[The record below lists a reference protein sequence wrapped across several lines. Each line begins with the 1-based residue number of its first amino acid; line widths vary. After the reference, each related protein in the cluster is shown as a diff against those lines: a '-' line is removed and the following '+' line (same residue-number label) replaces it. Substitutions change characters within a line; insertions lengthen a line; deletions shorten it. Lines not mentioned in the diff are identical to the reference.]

1 MSDERHEHSEP
12 AFVAQQYHTAAN
24 LAARQRIYRFAT
36 SKVNWHAWVFDQMR
50 LPPDARVLELGC
62 GNGMLWR
69 ENLARIPLG
78 WDVTL
83 SDLSDGMLREARAGL
98 QRHAARFRFARIDAQ
113 AIPFPE
119 RSFGAVVANH
129 MLYHVPDRPRAYDEI
144 ARVLKPGGQL
154 FAATN
159 GDGHV
164 VEIRNLIA
172 RFVPLR
178 GNGGCGGF
186 SLAGARD
193 ELARVFASVE
203 VIRLRGE
210 LRVPEVQPILDYVNS
225 MDLPEPLS
233 PGQLSEIEQTVRRA
247 IERDACFRV
256 STETGL
262 CRAIAT

>member
-1 MSDERHEHSEP
+1 MSQEHADP
-12 AFVAQQYHTAAN
+12 AFVARQYRSADN
-24 LAARQRIYRFAT
+24 LAARQRIYQFAATKT
-36 SKVNWHAWVFDQMR
+36 SWHAWVFDQMR

-69 ENLARIPLG
+69 ENIDRIPPG

-83 SDLSDGMLREARAGL
+83 SDLSAGMLSDARAGL
-98 QRHAARFRFARIDAQ
+98 AHHVKRFRFARVDAQ
-113 AIPFPE
+113 AIPFPK
-119 RSFGAVVANH
+119 RTFDAVVANH
-129 MLYHVPDRPRAYDEI
+129 MLYHVPERPRAYAEI

-164 VEIRNLIA
+164 IAIRNLIA
-172 RFVPLR
+172 HFVPLR

-186 SLAGARD
+186 SLGGARD
-193 ELARVFASVE
+193 ELAPRFAPVD
-203 VIRLRGE
+203 VLHLRGE
-210 LRVPEVQPILDYVNS
+210 LRVPDAGPVLGYVNS

-233 PGQLSEIEQTVRRA
+233 QDQLGEIERTVRRQ
-247 IERDACFRV
+247 IEREGTFRI

-262 CRAIAT
+262 CRARMNT

>member
-1 MSDERHEHSEP
+1 VSQQHSDP
-12 AFVAQQYHTAAN
+12 AFVARQYRSAAN
-24 LAARQRIYRFAT
+24 LAARQRIYQFAT
-36 SKVNWHAWVFDQMR
+36 THTSWHAWVFDQMR
-50 LPPDARVLELGC
+50 LPPGARVLELGC

-69 ENLARIPLG
+69 ENIDRIPPG

-83 SDLSDGMLREARAGL
+83 SDLSDGMLADARAGL
-98 QRHAARFRFARIDAQ
+98 EQRAGRFRFARVDAQ

-119 RSFGAVVANH
+119 RALDAVVANH
-129 MLYHVPDRPRAYDEI
+129 MLYHVPDRPRAYGEI

-164 VEIRNLIA
+164 IEIRNLIA

-178 GNGGCGGF
+178 GNRGCGGF

-193 ELARVFASVE
+193 ELTGIFGSVE
-203 VIRLRGE
+203 VMHLRRE
-210 LRVPEVQPILDYVNS
+210 LRVPEAQPVLDYVNS

-233 PGQLSEIEQTVRRA
+233 QDQLSEIDQTVRRA
-247 IERDACFRV
+247 IERDGYFRV

-262 CRAIAT
+262 CRATAT